1 MYYIKDAKIRRFTEL
16 DGVRCAE
23 VEVRP
28 GAADDPE
35 LLVYITAK
43 DQTDGQHDYDMV
55 RIIRNDADL
64 ELDWYD
70 NNLHSAFEEV
80 TDKAFTDSTH
90 ITAGEE
96 REKFKRIAL
105 LWAAQYRVRQGV
117 RGMRIWCAM
126 PRLLLIWAPAPSP
139 DQRERRGKS

>member
-1 MYYIKDAKIRRFTEL
+1 M
-16 DGVRCAE
+16 
-23 VEVRP
+23 RP

-35 LLVYITAK
+35 LLVYITANN
-43 DQTDGQHDYDMV
+43 QQDGQNDYDMV

-90 ITAGEE
+90 ITAG
-96 REKFKRIAL
+96 RNGTSLKL
-105 LWAAQYRVRQGV
+105 LRAAQHGVCQGV

-126 PRLLLIWAPAPSP
+126 PRLLLIWTPASSQN
-139 DQRERRGKS
+139 QRERRGNHRRQTEIQEKKQQLYS

>member
-35 LLVYITAK
+35 LLVYITASNQK
-43 DQTDGQHDYDMV
+43 DGQPDYDMV

-96 REKFKRIAL
+96 REKFKREL
-105 LWAAQYRVRQGV
+105 LSYGQLSTEFAKEFGA
-117 RGMRIWCAM
+117 
-126 PRLLLIWAPAPSP
+126 
-139 DQRERRGKS
+139 

>member
-55 RIIRNDADL
+55 RIIRNDANL

-96 REKFKRIAL
+96 REKFKKELFRMGNSVQSSPRSSGHEDMVCYASAFVDLGPGAIAGS
-105 LWAAQYRVRQGV
+105 A
-117 RGMRIWCAM
+117 
-126 PRLLLIWAPAPSP
+126 
-139 DQRERRGKS
+139 